1 MDYAQSTKLH
11 PDDDRTQITTYNAIG
26 SEALQKQNTKML
38 CHVVYVPWFIIL
50 FM

>member
-26 SEALQKQNTKML
+26 SEALQSKIQK
-38 CHVVYVPWFIIL
+38 CYVTLYMFHGL
-50 FM
+50 